1 MRGFMKKMG
10 AVAVGVVASVSSAFA
25 ALPAVVG
32 TTITSVQT
40 DALALADL
48 VWPFLL
54 TLLGVVLLMKYAKR
68 FIGKA

>member
-1 MRGFMKKMG
+1 MRGFMKKIG
-10 AVAVGVVASVSSAFA
+10 AVVGGVVASVGAAHA
-25 ALPAVVG
+25 ALPAVIG
-32 TTITSVQT
+32 TTITDVQT